1 MFLKSSSIE
10 EGSRMG
16 PKQSLN
22 GRNLSPELT
31 WGDAPAGTKSFAVT
45 CYDPD
50 APTGSGWWHWVAL
63 DIPADVT
70 HLPEGAK
77 LAAPARE
84 LVTDYGCRGFGGACP
99 PAGHGMHRYVFTVWA
114 LPAVKLNLPDTATA
128 ANAGFMLNAMALAS
142 ARITAT
148 YVID

>member
-1 MFLKSSSIE
+1 M
-10 EGSRMG
+10 
-16 PKQSLN
+16 
-22 GRNLSPELT
+22 
-31 WGDAPAGTKSFAVT
+31 
-45 CYDPD
+45 
-50 APTGSGWWHWVAL
+50 AL

-142 ARITAT
+142 ARIAAT